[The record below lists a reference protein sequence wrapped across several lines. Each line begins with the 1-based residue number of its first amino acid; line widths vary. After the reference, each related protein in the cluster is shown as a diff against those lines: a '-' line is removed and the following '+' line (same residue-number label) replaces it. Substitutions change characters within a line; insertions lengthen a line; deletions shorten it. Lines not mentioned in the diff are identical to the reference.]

1 MFLETSDKAEL
12 RANGHHNLSPLAF
25 VLPSTSFP
33 FSCSDRFRNMPDNAE
48 SIAWEPRI
56 RQNIQGQGTF
66 IEVPPENRP
75 GTPGDRGRTEGGEV
89 SENILKFLEKFG
101 LGLRRQRAILM
112 ARPQRRQ
119 RDIRGHFPHQAPVRL
134 LQSFTLFGDKA
145 FPRYAR
151 SHFYTLRG
159 HSAPAPQA
167 EKVREH
173 RDSHA
178 NRGSC
183 SQGNQAGILYVQ
195 PCELPTIGGV

>member
-25 VLPSTSFP
+25 ILPSTSFP
-33 FSCSDRFRNMPDNAE
+33 FSCSDRFRNTRDNAE

-75 GTPGDRGRTEGGEV
+75 GTPRDRGRTEGGEV
-89 SENILKFLEKFG
+89 SENILKFLETFG

-119 RDIRGHFPHQAPVRL
+119 RDIRGTSPHQAPVRL
-134 LQSFTLFGDKA
+134 LHSVTLFWDTS
-145 FPRYAR
+145 FPRYER
-151 SHFYTLRG
+151 SHFYT
-159 HSAPAPQA
+159 P
-167 EKVREH
+167 
-173 RDSHA
+173 
-178 NRGSC
+178 
-183 SQGNQAGILYVQ
+183 
-195 PCELPTIGGV
+195 

>member
-1 MFLETSDKAEL
+1 
-12 RANGHHNLSPLAF
+12 
-25 VLPSTSFP
+25 
-33 FSCSDRFRNMPDNAE
+33 MPDNAE

-119 RDIRGHFPHQAPVRL
+119 RDIRGTSPTKHPSVYFSLLRFLGTKLFPGTQEAISTPFGGIVHRRLKQKKSESTVIVMQTAGLAVKATKQAFYMFNPANY
-134 LQSFTLFGDKA
+134 Q
-145 FPRYAR
+145 R
-151 SHFYTLRG
+151 SAVF
-159 HSAPAPQA
+159 
-167 EKVREH
+167 
-173 RDSHA
+173 D
-178 NRGSC
+178 
-183 SQGNQAGILYVQ
+183 
-195 PCELPTIGGV
+195 